1 MEKLL
6 LAAGFLLPEE
16 RITEV
21 KKQESL
27 MNAIEIAGLYKQFS
41 GKRMTTVDALK
52 GLDLM
57 IAAGEVFGFLGP
69 NGAGKSTTIKL
80 VMGLLRPTS
89 GTARIMGMDAGHA
102 ESRRHVGYLPENPAF
117 YEYLSAEEY
126 IAFVG
131 SHFRMDGKLLAQR
144 SEEVLKRLDLWEARK
159 RPMRGYS
166 KGMVQR
172 VGLAQTLVH
181 DPDVYIFD
189 EPMSGLD
196 PIGRALVKDIILDL
210 KRRGKCVFFSTHIT
224 DDVEKVCDRVGVIVK
239 GNLVALDRVE
249 NILRSGVEGYVIHL
263 QLPGTD
269 GVTFAG
275 FEALRCS
282 NLVSEFY
289 VPCSAFN
296 AFMGNVNASGIE
308 VVLVETK
315 RRDLE
320 DFFLTLVKNNPGA

>member
-1 MEKLL
+1 MHVIK
-6 LAAGFLLPEE
+6 
-16 RITEV
+16 IT
-21 KKQESL
+21 
-27 MNAIEIAGLYKQFS
+27 GLHKQFT
-41 GKRMTTVDALK
+41 GKRLAKVDALK
-52 GLDLM
+52 GLDLE
-57 IAAGEVFGFLGP
+57 ISAGEVFGFLGP

-89 GTARIMGMDAGHA
+89 GTVSIKGMDACRA
-102 ESRRHVGYLPENPAF
+102 ESRRHIGYLPENPAF
-117 YEYLSAEEY
+117 YDYLSAEEY

-131 SHFRMDGKLLAQR
+131 SQFKMETALVSRR

-172 VGLAQTLVH
+172 VGLAQALVH
-181 DPDVYIFD
+181 DPEVYILD

-210 KRRGKCVFFSTHIT
+210 KSRGKSVFFSTHIT

-239 GNLVALDRVE
+239 GSLVALDRVE
-249 NILRSGVEGYVIHL
+249 NILRSGVEGYVIHVRMPDTESL
-263 QLPGTD
+263 S
-269 GVTFAG
+269 FAG
-275 FEALRCS
+275 IEALRCT
-282 NLVSEFY
+282 NLVAEFY
-289 VPCSAFN
+289 VPRSEFN
-296 AFMGNVNASGIE
+296 SFMGEVNRTGTD

-320 DFFLTLVKNNPGA
+320 DFFLSLVKGE

>member
-1 MEKLL
+1 
-6 LAAGFLLPEE
+6 
-16 RITEV
+16 
-21 KKQESL
+21 
-27 MNAIEIAGLYKQFS
+27 MNAIEITGLCKQFS
-41 GKRMTTVDALK
+41 GKRMTKVDALK
-52 GLDLM
+52 GLDLT
-57 IAAGEVFGFLGP
+57 IEAGEVFGFLGP

-80 VMGLLRPTS
+80 VMGLLGPTS
-89 GTARIMGMDAGHA
+89 GTATLMGMDASLA

-117 YEYLSAEEY
+117 YDYLSAEEY

-131 SHFRMDGKLLAQR
+131 SQFKMGAALLAQR
-144 SEEVLKRLDLWEARK
+144 SEEVLQRLDLWEARK

-172 VGLAQTLVH
+172 VGVAQALVH
-181 DPDVYIFD
+181 DPEVYILD

-210 KRRGKCVFFSTHIT
+210 KKRGKCVFFSTHIT

-239 GNLVALDRVE
+239 GSLVALDRVE

-263 QLPGTD
+263 QLPETESLS
-269 GVTFAG
+269 FAG
-275 FEALRCS
+275 IEALRRTNS
-282 NLVSEFY
+282 VSEFY

-296 AFMGNVNASGIE
+296 AFMGEVNSTGTD

-320 DFFLTLVKNNPGA
+320 DFFLSLVKNDLAS